1 MQGLAET
8 NCVPVVVEKNSR
20 NVVSMRCKMKKTYRV
35 KRQTARNRDALL
47 EAQYY
52 KQEVSKAADEFN
64 EQVIAKLQKHGITVK
79 VSQ

>member
-1 MQGLAET
+1 
-8 NCVPVVVEKNSR
+8 
-20 NVVSMRCKMKKTYRV
+20 MKKTYRV

-52 KQEVSKAADEFN
+52 KQEVSKEADDYTEKVVKSL
-64 EQVIAKLQKHGITVK
+64 EKHGITVK